1 MSYRVGYIGIY
12 SIVSFWILLGDIVGW
27 WTPPIAWMH
36 VYGQT
41 ANRMIDE
48 QWSFDPWSFFL
59 FFLTMRNDD
68 ILSLFAVL
76 SDWMGGKQWVKL
88 LKPKD
93 QFGEDIEKEGN

>member
-1 MSYRVGYIGIY
+1 
-12 SIVSFWILLGDIVGW
+12 
-27 WTPPIAWMH
+27 
-36 VYGQT
+36 
-41 ANRMIDE
+41 
-48 QWSFDPWSFFL
+48 
-59 FFLTMRNDD
+59 MRNDD